1 MAETDAALRTA
12 PPSPERPRT
21 KRPVFFTSAAIT
33 IAVTLWCALAP
44 THAEATLGEM
54 VTWVS
59 TWFGWYYIALATA
72 VLVFVVYLGFSRY
85 GEVRLGPEHSRPEFS
100 TATWAAML
108 FAAGIGI
115 DLMFFAVYE
124 PVVQF
129 MTPPSGEGETVEAA
143 REATVWTLFHYGI
156 SGWGMYCVMGMA
168 LAYFAYRAGLPLAV
182 RSALYPIIGRRIE
195 GPAGHAIDIAAV
207 LGTIFGVATSLG
219 IGVVSLNVGLS
230 IVFGWPSGLAVQA
243 SLIVLSV
250 VIATTSAV
258 TGVDRGIKLLSQLN
272 VLLAVGLALF
282 VLVSG
287 RTSFL
292 LNALVLNIGDYVRLF
307 PDMTLQTFAHEDA
320 TEWMSL
326 WTLFF
331 WAWWMAWAAFVGLF
345 LARIS
350 RGRTIRQFVVGTLL
364 IPFSYVA
371 MWISIFGNAALDEVR
386 GGNTD
391 LASVVDSSTGPDQ
404 GLWALLQEYPAFT
417 FVAGLTILVGLLFY
431 VTSADSGALVM
442 ANLSSHLPTAQHDG
456 APWLRIFWAVAT
468 GALTLAILA
477 AGGIYALQY
486 ATVIVGLPFAF
497 VLVGVMWGLLRALRV
512 EAWRADALRHDV
524 AAHRARPWRQRLSH
538 ALEFP
543 SPERARA
550 YLSDVALPA
559 LEEVAVELTRRG
571 VDAAAARV
579 DDDCVELVA
588 DPDAEHPFRY
598 RMWPS
603 EAPVPAYGG
612 RVPGGQD
619 RYGRVEVHLAQGGL
633 GYDVMGYVPGQLID
647 DVLDQY
653 ERHLEFLRMQEAG
666 PQR

>member
-1 MAETDAALRTA
+1 MAETDAAPDAAAPTA
-12 PPSPERPRT
+12 EERPRT
-21 KRPVFFTSAAIT
+21 KRPVFVTSAAVT
-33 IAVTLWCALAP
+33 VAVTLWCVVAP
-44 THAEATLGEM
+44 AHAEATLGQV

-72 VLVFVVYLGFSRY
+72 ILGFVVFLGFSRY

-100 TATWAAML
+100 TTTWAAML

-129 MTPPSGEGETVEAA
+129 LAPPSGEGGTVEAA

-156 SGWGMYCVMGMA
+156 SGWGMYCLMGMA

-182 RSALYPIIGRRIE
+182 RSALYPLIGRRIE
-195 GPAGHAIDIAAV
+195 GLPGHAIDVAAV

-219 IGVVSLNVGLS
+219 IGVVSLNAGLS
-230 IVFGWPSGLAVQA
+230 LVFGLPSGLAVQGG
-243 SLIVLSV
+243 LIVLSV
-250 VIATTSAV
+250 VIATVSAV
-258 TGVDRGIKLLSQLN
+258 SGVDRGIKLLSQLN
-272 VLLAVGLALF
+272 VLLAVALAVF
-282 VLVSG
+282 VLASG
-287 RTSFL
+287 RTSYL
-292 LNALVLNIGDYVRLF
+292 LNAAVLNLGDYVRLF
-307 PDMTLQTFAHEDA
+307 PDMTMQTFAHEDA

-350 RGRTIRQFVVGTLL
+350 RGRTIRQFVLGTLL

-371 MWISIFGNAALDEVR
+371 LWISVFGNAALDEVR
-386 GGNTD
+386 SGSGD
-391 LASVVDSSTGPDQ
+391 LADVVDSSTGPDQ
-404 GLWALLQEYPAFT
+404 ALWSLLQEYPAFT

-468 GALTLAILA
+468 GALTLSILA
-477 AGGIYALQY
+477 AGGIYALQF

-497 VLVGVMWGLLRALRV
+497 VMVGVMWGLFRALRV

-543 SPERARA
+543 RPEEAERYVA
-550 YLSDVALPA
+550 DTALPA
-559 LEEVAVELTRRG
+559 LREVAEELTRRG
-571 VDAAAARV
+571 VAAEARPV
-579 DDDCVELVA
+579 EDGCVELLA
-588 DPDAEHPFRY
+588 DAGSEHPFRY
-598 RMWPS
+598 LACPTS
-603 EAPVPAYGG
+603 APVPAYGG
-612 RVPGGQD
+612 RVPGGRE
-619 RYGRVEVHLAQGGL
+619 RYGRVEVHLTQGGL

-653 ERHLEFLRMQEAG
+653 ERHLEFLRRSRPVG
-666 PQR
+666 